1 MTSPPASPAARI
13 PLLADFS
20 TGVTTKEVPDLGRA
34 GTVVPSS
41 TRIHLGFRIQSSA
54 DLVGRLE
61 TARAVKMLGL
71 TPVPIIAARQLHS
84 TGMLREYLAG
94 LREAG
99 ASASVVIVGGDPE
112 PPLGPYPDASSV
124 IDSGLLEEH
133 GVRNVSVAGHP
144 GGHPAATDDVMWS
157 ALAAKAATLER
168 RGLDGGVVTQ
178 FGFDPA
184 LVLTW
189 LAGLRARGIGLPVRV
204 GVAGPVS
211 GRRLLGVA
219 STCGVSVGAD
229 AAARYGFAL
238 TDRADPLGRYGF
250 ALADPAGEVGPERFI
265 RSLAEGYDLGLHGEV
280 KLHFET
286 FGRTAALIEWL
297 GRVS

>member
-1 MTSPPASPAARI
+1 MTSPSARPAARI

-20 TGVTTKEVPDLGRA
+20 TGVTMEEIPDLKRA
-34 GTVVPSS
+34 GDVITPG
-41 TRIHLGFRIQSSA
+41 TRIHLGFRIQSNA
-54 DLVGRLE
+54 DLVGRVE
-61 TARAVKMLGL
+61 TARAVLMLGL

-84 TGMLREYLAG
+84 AGMLREYLAG
-94 LREAG
+94 LQAAG
-99 ASASVVIVGGDPE
+99 ASANVVIVGGDPQ
-112 PPLGPYPDASSV
+112 PPLGPYPDAASV
-124 IDSGLLEEH
+124 LDSGLLEEH

-144 GGHPAATDDVMWS
+144 GGHPAAADDVMWS
-157 ALAAKAATLER
+157 ALAAKAATLPR
-168 RGLDGGVVTQ
+168 RGLGGGVVTQ

-189 LAGLRARGIGLPVRV
+189 LAGLRARGISLPVRV

-219 STCGVSVGAD
+219 ATCGVGLSAD
-229 AAARYGFAL
+229 AAARYGFTL
-238 TDRADPLGRYGF
+238 ADPGAARGRYEF

-265 RSLAEGYDLGLHGEV
+265 RALAAGYDPRQHGEV

-297 GRVS
+297 RAAS